1 MHDKGPARLRAG
13 WLSLLGGAAI
23 CAGKFVVAGTTGS
36 TAVYSDALE
45 SIVNVAAAALLLYA
59 LVVAARPAD
68 RDHPYGHGKVEF
80 FSAGVEGALIA
91 VAAVLIL
98 VEAATELVRGPELRR
113 LDVAIVGSAVLA
125 IGNALL
131 GGYLVRVG
139 RRSGSDAL
147 VADGRHVLADVLT
160 TVGVIVG
167 LGLVA
172 WTGLAVLDPLIA
184 IAVALWILR
193 TGYGLLRT
201 AIGGL
206 MDEAD
211 EGLLAP
217 ICEGLEANRRPEWID
232 VHSLRS
238 FRSGA
243 VHHIDLHLGV
253 PRYLDADRLH
263 EIDDDVGSTVR
274 AATGRAG
281 SVIVHFDPCRPRM
294 CAECVVEPCKIREA
308 DFGAREPIR
317 VERAR
322 REDEWL
328 DSGVP
333 VAPSRGEV

>member
-1 MHDKGPARLRAG
+1 LRAG
-13 WLSLLGGAAI
+13 WLALVGGAAI
-23 CAGKFVVAGTTGS
+23 CAGKFVVAGATGS

-45 SIVNVAAAALLLYA
+45 SIVNVAAAGLLLYT
-59 LVVAARPAD
+59 LVVASRPAD

-91 VAAVLIL
+91 VAALLIL
-98 VEAATELVRGPELRR
+98 FEAVTELIRGPEIRR
-113 LDVAIVGSAVLA
+113 LDVAIVGSAGLA
-125 IGNALL
+125 VGNALL
-131 GGYLVRVG
+131 GGYLVRTG
-139 RRSGSDAL
+139 HRSGSDAL
-147 VADGRHVLADVLT
+147 VADGRHVLADVVT
-160 TVGVIVG
+160 TVGVIAG

-172 WTGLAVLDPLIA
+172 WTGLAVLDPLVA

-193 TGYGLLRT
+193 TGYGLLRS

-211 EGLLAP
+211 ESLLEP
-217 ICEGLEANRRPEWID
+217 ICESLEANRGPEWID

-243 VHHIDLHLGV
+243 VHHIDLHLSV

-263 EIDDDVGSTVR
+263 EIDADVGAAVR

-294 CAECVVEPCKIREA
+294 CAACVVDPCGIR
-308 DFGAREPIR
+308 REGLVHRESIR
-317 VERAR
+317 LERAR
-322 REDEWL
+322 REDEKL
-328 DSGVP
+328 ESG
-333 VAPSRGEV
+333 APLAPEEHA